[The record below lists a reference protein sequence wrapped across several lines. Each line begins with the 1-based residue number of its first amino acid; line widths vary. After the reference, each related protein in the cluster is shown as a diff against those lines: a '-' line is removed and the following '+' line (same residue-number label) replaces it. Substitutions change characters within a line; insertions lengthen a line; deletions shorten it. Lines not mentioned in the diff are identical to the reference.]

1 MGRYYEKGEVAKYT
15 GYKGGLKKDDSP
27 DYEIILDADP
37 RQPELL
43 QLWFH
48 KRYTGS
54 NKAKYDETLMH
65 LAPLSEKIN
74 YAVRR

>member
-15 GYKGGLKKDDSP
+15 GYKGGLKKDDSR

-43 QLWFH
+43 QL
-48 KRYTGS
+48 
-54 NKAKYDETLMH
+54 
-65 LAPLSEKIN
+65 
-74 YAVRR
+74 